1 MTNIPDSVKATLWS
15 FDTSKIDLNKDKD
28 LIINHVLNFGTSKA
42 TDWLFSNYSKEDILP
57 LIQNPKP
64 GFWNKKSLNLWAI
77 IFKVEPNLK
86 DRF

>member
-15 FDTSKIDLNKDKD
+15 YDISKIDQIKDKN
-28 LIINHVLNFGTSKA
+28 LIINHVLNFGTSSA
-42 TDWLFSNYSKEDILP
+42 TDWLFKNYSKEDIAP

-77 IFKVEPNLK
+77 VFGIKPNITS
-86 DRF
+86 RF

>member
-15 FDTSKIDLNKDKD
+15 FDTNKIDLVKDKD
-28 LIINHVLNFGTSKA
+28 LIINHVLNFGTSSA
-42 TDWLFSNYSKEDILP
+42 TDWLFSNYSKEDIIP

-77 IFKVEPNLK
+77 TFKVEPDIK
-86 DRF
+86 ERF